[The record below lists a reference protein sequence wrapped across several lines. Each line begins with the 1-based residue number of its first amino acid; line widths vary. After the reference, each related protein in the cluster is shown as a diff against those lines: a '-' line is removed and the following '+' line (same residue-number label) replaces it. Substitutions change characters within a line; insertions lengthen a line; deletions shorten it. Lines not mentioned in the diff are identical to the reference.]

1 MKKFMEPAIE
11 LEIFAVEDVI
21 TASSD
26 DPVIS
31 CPLDNYQCTDDTPWN

>member
-21 TASSD
+21 TASGD
-26 DPVIS
+26 LVVDT
-31 CPLDNYQCTDDTPWN
+31 NGTDFG

>member
-21 TASSD
+21 TASGE
-26 DPVIS
+26 PEL
-31 CPLDNYQCTDDTPWN
+31 PECTTNQTAWG